1 MAKDAG
7 GHGSE
12 GRGGSGDR
20 PVQGA
25 KFQARQSMK
34 AANSPDSWEA
44 RYGTPM
50 DRTRLRADAINQ
62 GVDAGFKSSVK
73 AAGMTGDRAAAATL
87 AGGHPKATPSPTH
100 PAMSGPQPND
110 ISQNAWKSRPSM
122 TSSGKRFN
130 PNTGTGKF
138 ERFK

>member
-1 MAKDAG
+1 
-7 GHGSE
+7 
-12 GRGGSGDR
+12 
-20 PVQGA
+20 
-25 KFQARQSMK
+25 
-34 AANSPDSWEA
+34 
-44 RYGTPM
+44 M

-130 PNTGTGKF
+130 PAWVYHWLKDPQALRPGTIEPNQHMTDDEARSLTAFLMSLKSGGAQEAMK
-138 ERFK
+138 K